1 MVTDSPDAAS
11 APSIAD
17 PSAPDPTAADPA
29 GQAPAE
35 VRHLIQQWNSL
46 DELLA
51 GLKKDDWTTPTALPG
66 WAVRDVVAHVAG
78 TEHMLSGEPIP
89 DVELP
94 ASTAEYV
101 HNPIGELNE
110 KFVQETRSMAVEDVL
125 EDFREA
131 VAERTEQLA
140 EMTAADLDA
149 ESDSPVG
156 RVPYRRFMGVRV
168 FDCWVH
174 EDDIR
179 QAVGMQHHL
188 GTDAGQFALGEIVRA
203 LPRIVGKTAGAP
215 DGSRVRFRV
224 AGDADTDLSLNTDV
238 VVVNGRAT
246 LADVDGT
253 ARPTVELVFDPPTF
267 VRAATGRITAEPGNG
282 VEVSGDDELGR
293 AILASLAFT
302 I

>member
-1 MVTDSPDAAS
+1 MSTDGREIPSD
-11 APSIAD
+11 APSTSSD
-17 PSAPDPTAADPA
+17 GTAPV
-29 GQAPAE
+29 E
-35 VRHLIQQWNSL
+35 VRHLIQQWHTL

-51 GLKKDDWTTPTALPG
+51 GLKKDDWTTQTALPG
-66 WAVRDVVAHVAG
+66 WTVRDVVAHVAG
-78 TEHMLSGEPIP
+78 TEHMLSGEPVP

-94 ASTAEYV
+94 ASAREYV

-140 EMTAADLDA
+140 EMSAAELEA
-149 ESDSPVG
+149 ETDSPVG
-156 RVPYRRFMGVRV
+156 RVPYRQFMGVRV

-188 GTDAGQFALGEIVRA
+188 GTAAGQFAFGEIVRA
-203 LPRIVGKTAGAP
+203 LPRIVGKKAGAP
-215 DGSRVRFRV
+215 EGARVRFRV
-224 AGDADTDLSLNTDV
+224 TGDADTDLSLNTDV

-246 LADVDGT
+246 LADVDHSVQ
-253 ARPTVELVFDPPTF
+253 PTVEFVFDTPTF

-282 VEVSGDDELGR
+282 VEVSGDEELGR
-293 AILASLAFT
+293 AILGSMAFT
-302 I
+302 M

>member
-1 MVTDSPDAAS
+1 MDTNGFYP
-11 APSIAD
+11 
-17 PSAPDPTAADPA
+17 APDESSTD
-29 GQAPAE
+29 APIE
-35 VRHLIQQWNSL
+35 IRHLIQQWNTL

-51 GLKKDDWTTPTALPG
+51 GLKKDDWSTQTALPG
-66 WAVRDVVAHVAG
+66 WSVRDVVAHVAG
-78 TEHMLSGEPIP
+78 TEHMLSGEPVP

-94 ASTAEYV
+94 AEAAEYV

-125 EDFREA
+125 ADFREA

-140 EMTAADLDA
+140 EMTPADLDA
-149 ESDSPVG
+149 ETDSPVG

-179 QAVGMQHHL
+179 QAVGMQHRL
-188 GTDAGQFALGEIVRA
+188 GTDAGQFALAEIVNV
-203 LPRIVGKTAGAP
+203 LPRIVGKKAGAP
-215 DGSRVRFRV
+215 EGARVRFRV
-224 AGDADTDLSLNTDV
+224 AGEADTDLTLNTDV
-238 VVVNGRAT
+238 VVVDGRAT
-246 LADVDGT
+246 LADVDDT

-282 VEVSGDDELGR
+282 VEITGADELGR